1 MRSTDMGVLRL
12 DGASPARLAALSRD
26 ALDRVMTSEA
36 ELVVAVPQG
45 EAVVLGAFQRASEV
59 TSGSPRVRRGSGGA
73 AARVGPGSV
82 WVMLALARPD
92 ALVACDAA
100 RMLNRY
106 VRPILSAMTKSGALA
121 HYFDRD
127 WISVARRPAALVGFA
142 HDASTGRALVEAVI
156 AVSTPFATGERASFL
171 GKAPTTLAE
180 HAPAVDPARVADAIA
195 AAYSTAYGRSPV
207 PFAPRE
213 LERGAADAAEAARA
227 DGTEAEDDRPWT
239 ATCEEA
245 IGTLAAGRDR
255 TGRMRVGGELMA
267 SRDAMTKLEDA
278 LARGDDAPRAVDEAL
293 GAPGVVT
300 FGVRSLDSIRDVIER
315 A

>member
-180 HAPAVDPARVADAIA
+180 HAPAVVPAKVADAIA
-195 AAYSTAYGRSPV
+195 AAYPAAYGRSAV

-213 LERGAADAAEAARA
+213 RDAAAADD
-227 DGTEAEDDRPWT
+227 DGPWT
-239 ATCEEA
+239 ATREEA
-245 IGTLAAGRDR
+245 IGILAAGRDR
-255 TGRMRVGGELMA
+255 RGRLRVGGELMA
-267 SRDAMTKLEDA
+267 SRDAMARLEDA
-278 LARGDDAPRAVDEAL
+278 LARGDDASHAVDEAL